1 MQRGLRREKIN
12 KNKDKKNK
20 NTNEGT
26 GEPGEG
32 KTATTKGKP
41 KAKAKAKAK
50 AQPKSKATKA
60 KEKKEPPGKATKAK
74 GKNETQ
80 GEATKAKEAK
90 AKPKGEKRTG
100 DHNKDED
107 GAPELNSNGKGLDRP
122 LGCPKCRWNED
133 IGCKQ
138 CKNPSYRPR
147 KNKRPENVD

>member
-1 MQRGLRREKIN
+1 MGSVVRRLIRTRT
-12 KNKDKKNK
+12 KK
-20 NTNEGT
+20 TRTQMREQVSQV
-26 GEPGEG
+26 
-32 KTATTKGKP
+32 
-41 KAKAKAKAK
+41 KAKRRPQKVNLRQKLRQKQRHSQRA
-50 AQPKSKATKA
+50 KATKA